1 MSHYCGKMDTM
12 CLWYLIFVNLVLD
25 LELLPGVL
33 HVCLSLGAFA
43 LLMIVL
49 RGTGPLWEVSP

>member
-1 MSHYCGKMDTM
+1 M
-12 CLWYLIFVNLVLD
+12 WYLIFVNLVSD